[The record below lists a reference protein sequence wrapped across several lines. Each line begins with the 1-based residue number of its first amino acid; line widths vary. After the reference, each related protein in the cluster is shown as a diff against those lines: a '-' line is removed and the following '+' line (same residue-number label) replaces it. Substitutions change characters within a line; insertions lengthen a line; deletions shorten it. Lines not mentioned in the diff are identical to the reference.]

1 MIEIK
6 NAGDQLPLGNFTYHS
21 GFESITNLMNDAGE
35 MIFITSDETKSGPST
50 IVITP
55 RNLQEIRLAV
65 IEKGTIRI
73 GDKTFKTA
81 LVNRFDSSLTIDKKQ
96 ASLVEKRLH
105 KIVTDASLF
114 NEKSLGFLFHPDM
127 ERHFSGSFDR
137 HYVQQ
142 VKKAFDLM
150 IHQKIVQGVQ
160 MIKGTGYGLTPS
172 GDDFIA
178 GLLYGIHFN
187 EQKFDKN
194 LQGLKWLIFN
204 AAQSNNSLVNTFL
217 KHAVQSR
224 YFYTLKKILFLLSG
238 ENEPAIPEL
247 SETIFSHGHTSGAD
261 LFSGYITSVIYKL
274 GL

>member
-1 MIEIK
+1 MEIK
-6 NAGDQLPLGNFTYHS
+6 NAGDQLPSGNFTYHS
-21 GFESITNLMNDAGE
+21 GFENITNLMNDAGE

-55 RNLQEIRLAV
+55 GNLQEIRLAV
-65 IEKGTIRI
+65 IEKETMRI

-81 LVNRFDSSLTIDKKQ
+81 LVNRFDSSLTIDKNQ

-137 HYVQQ
+137 NYVQQ

-178 GLLYGIHFN
+178 GLMYGIHFN

-247 SETIFSHGHTSGAD
+247 RETIFSHGQTSGAD

>member
-1 MIEIK
+1 MEIK
-6 NAGDQLPLGNFTYHS
+6 NAGDQLPSGNFTYHS
-21 GFESITNLMNDAGE
+21 GFENITNLMNDAGE

-55 RNLQEIRLAV
+55 GNLQEIRLAV
-65 IEKGTIRI
+65 IEKETMRI

-96 ASLVEKRLH
+96 ASLVEKRLY

-114 NEKSLGFLFHPDM
+114 NEKSLGFLLHPDM

-137 HYVQQ
+137 HYVHQ

-194 LQGLKWLIFN
+194 LQGIKWLIFN

-247 SETIFSHGHTSGAD
+247 RETIFSHGHTSGAD